1 MVKAPLQKKSEMKN
15 SPYSLLL
22 FFFLMS
28 MSLFSSE
35 ALSAKHLFIE
45 NKGQVLDQ
53 NHQPNT
59 DVLFLYSGSG
69 LNIQLRRGGFSY
81 EVFNAE
87 IPEACISPTTFK
99 QNLQG
104 LNEAKLFT
112 HRVDFDFYGA
122 AQEHGIIKEQAS
134 ADYLNY
140 VVDGLEIGFVRG
152 FKKVT
157 YLNVFKNTDIEFILS
172 DNANKPLKYNVILHP
187 GADPKQIKFLIKGAD
202 QISKNIAGDLLISTQ
217 FGQLHES
224 IPFSYYTSSP
234 SVNEPVGFKLQNKLL
249 FFDMTYDDSKTLII
263 DPSSNLIW
271 STYCGG
277 AQLDFCN
284 GTASDNLNNVYVA
297 GYCLSTSNMATS
309 GAFQFT
315 LTGSFDAYLEKFN
328 AAGQRVWGTYFGGT
342 GVDVFYA
349 IKTAPNGI
357 IYLSGDS
364 FSTSNIA
371 TPGAHQTVYG
381 GGIDDAILV
390 KFNSAGQRLWA
401 TYMGGTQHDIAQ
413 ALCLDKIGNK
423 FITGH
428 TESPNAIATVGAY
441 RTAYVLNYDVFITKF
456 DSTGVRL
463 WGTYYGDSGVDEA
476 YGIGCDTTGAVYVT
490 GGTQSTAGI
499 STIFAQ
505 QLNCG
510 GAEDAF
516 VAKFNA
522 SGTALLWGTYYG
534 GGGNDFGTAL
544 EVSRTGTL
552 FMCGTTTSSNNIASA
567 GAYHNGLASADD
579 AFIMSMNDNGQRLW
593 ATYFGGNDVD
603 YIHALTLDPN
613 NNLVF
618 CGATE
623 STDSIATTGAF
634 QTTINGLNN
643 YDAYFAKFTSDG
655 KRKLAS
661 YFGGPANDTGKG
673 ICLDNTG
680 KLYMGGETSSTVN
693 IATSGAFMTTAAGA
707 GDLFLAKFCIT
718 PEPKL
723 SPAGHPTLCAGTLT
737 VLASTGYSTYLWTN
751 ASTVNPL
758 VITTTTSQTSYSMSA
773 LVKDGYGCQ
782 AYTDTVFIT
791 TKKCINGLSEV
802 EFYSDLLIYPSPAND
817 YIYIQST
824 EFDFSQA
831 IIKIY
836 DLSGKEV
843 LYFTQKESDQGLNIQ
858 SLNPGLYLLRIHS
871 SQNDIVKTF
880 VKE

>member
-1 MVKAPLQKKSEMKN
+1 MKN
-15 SPYSLLL
+15 CTYSLLV
-22 FFFLMS
+22 FFL
-28 MSLFSSE
+28 LFSFNGYSTQ
-35 ALSAKHLFIE
+35 AFSAKQLFIE
-45 NKGQVLDQ
+45 NKGQLLDQ
-53 NHQPNT
+53 NRHTNS
-59 DVLFLYSGSG
+59 DVLFLYAGKG
-69 LNIQLRRGGFSY
+69 LNIQLRRHGFSY
-81 EVFNAE
+81 EVFKAQL
-87 IPEACISPTTFK
+87 PEECFSPNSCK
-99 QNLQG
+99 RNLSV
-104 LNEAKLFT
+104 LNKAQLVT
-112 HRVDFDFYGA
+112 HRVDIDFYKVFSDPD
-122 AQEHGIIKEQAS
+122 IRKEEAS
-134 ADYLNY
+134 FDQLNY
-140 VVDGLEIGFVRG
+140 ILDGSEIS
-152 FKKVT
+152 KVQGYRKIT
-157 YLNVFKNTDIEFILS
+157 YLNVFKNTDIEFVL
-172 DNANKPLKYNVILHP
+172 DPAGDQPFKYNIVLHP
-187 GADPKQIKFLIKGAD
+187 GADPDQIRFLIKGAN
-202 QISKNIAGDLLISTQ
+202 QLSKSTEGNLLITTAL
-217 FGQLHES
+217 GQLSES

-234 SVNEPVGFKLQNKLL
+234 AVDEAVSFNLQNNLLSFKLN
-249 FFDMTYDDSKTLII
+249 YDVSKTLII

-284 GTASDNLNNVYVA
+284 AAASDNLNHVYMA
-297 GYCLSTSNMATS
+297 GYCLSTTNMATS

-315 LTGSFDAYLEKFN
+315 LTGNFDAYLEKFN
-328 AAGQRVWGTYFGGT
+328 AAGQRLWGTYFGGA
-342 GVDVFYA
+342 GLDNFYA
-349 IKTAPNGI
+349 IKIAPSGM

-371 TPGAHQTVYG
+371 TAGAHQTVYG

-390 KFNSAGQRLWA
+390 KFNANGQRLWS

-413 ALCLDKIGNK
+413 ALCIDKNENV

-428 TESPNAIATVGAY
+428 TESPNAIATAGVYGPV
-441 RTAYVLNYDVFITKF
+441 YVLNYDVFISKF
-456 DSTGVRL
+456 DSAGLRL

-476 YGIGCDTTGAVYVT
+476 YGIACDTSGAVYVT

-505 QLNCG
+505 QLNSG

-516 VAKFNA
+516 IAKFNT

-534 GGGNDFGTAL
+534 GGGNDFGTTL
-544 EVSRTGTL
+544 EVSRTGTV
-552 FMCGTTTSSNNIASA
+552 FICGTTTSSNNISSP

-579 AFIMSMNDNGQRLW
+579 AFIMSLNGNGQRLW

-613 NNLVF
+613 YNLIF

-623 STDSIATTGAF
+623 STDSIATSGAF
-634 QTTINGLNN
+634 QTTINGINN
-643 YDAYFAKFTSDG
+643 YDAYFAKFSPEG

-680 KLYMGGETSSTVN
+680 KVYMAGETSSTVN
-693 IATSGAFMTTAAGA
+693 IATSGAFMTTAGGA

-758 VITTTTSQTSYSMSA
+758 VITTTTAQTSYSMSA

-791 TKKCINGLSEV
+791 TKKCINALGELGLN
-802 EFYSDLLIYPSPAND
+802 SDLLIYPSPAND
-817 YIYIQST
+817 YIYIQS
-824 EFDFSQA
+824 EVFDFSQA

-836 DLSGKEV
+836 DLSGKEL
-843 LYFTQKESDQGLNIQ
+843 LYFTQKDSDQGLKIQ
-858 SLNPGLYLLRIHS
+858 SLKPGLYLLRIHT
-871 SQNDIVKTF
+871 SQNDIVKKF